1 MAEVARDSM
10 AEVAVEASMVA
21 DLAEDSTAVVSG
33 GITPDG
39 AGVAVGAVM
48 DGAEVGAGTAADGV
62 TRDGESALAL
72 VGDGV
77 RTGRVIR
84 MPMAIPTITPT
95 IRIPMAILTIRIIH
109 IMGRRRMR
117 PPIRMGITVAINI
130 RMTTWSGRIRAIAS
144 RKDRPA

>member
-1 MAEVARDSM
+1 M
-10 AEVAVEASMVA
+10 VEASMAA
-21 DLAEDSTAVVSG
+21 DLAEEVSA
-33 GITPDG
+33 GITQAG
-39 AGVAVGAVM
+39 AELAGVAVGAVM
-48 DGAEVGAGTAADGV
+48 AGAEVGAGTAAAGVTQDGV
-62 TRDGESALAL
+62 TRDGELALAL

-84 MPMAIPTITPT
+84 MPTAIPTITPT

-130 RMTTWSGRIRAIAS
+130 RMTTWSGRIRAIAG

>member
-62 TRDGESALAL
+62 TRDGESESASAL
-72 VGDGV
+72 VGAGV

-84 MPMAIPTITPT
+84 MPMATPT

>member
-33 GITPDG
+33 DITPDG

-62 TRDGESALAL
+62 TQDGVTRDGESASAL

-84 MPMAIPTITPT
+84 MPTAIPTITPT

-130 RMTTWSGRIRAIAS
+130 RMINCSGRIRAI
-144 RKDRPA
+144 